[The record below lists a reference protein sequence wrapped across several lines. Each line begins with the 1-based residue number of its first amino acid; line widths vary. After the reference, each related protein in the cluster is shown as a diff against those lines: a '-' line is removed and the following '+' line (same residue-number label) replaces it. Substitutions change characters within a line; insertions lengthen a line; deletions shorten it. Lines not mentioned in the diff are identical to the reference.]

1 MEVVTKKKKR
11 KDQNE
16 SSDQL
21 DKQMNAKIRADRLG
35 KQHGLMWSSPTHK
48 TDTRPTKSQEGIMM
62 GNAVYETINGPG
74 EMAQWLRAMTDL
86 PEVLSSTPST
96 CMMAYNHL

>member
-1 MEVVTKKKKR
+1 
-11 KDQNE
+11 
-16 SSDQL
+16 
-21 DKQMNAKIRADRLG
+21 
-35 KQHGLMWSSPTHK
+35 
-48 TDTRPTKSQEGIMM
+48 MM